1 MISVIYKLKTCLVL
15 ILLSSLLAS
24 GCTAKASQKT
34 EQASPAERKTKT
46 QQHKFQTRAQAKPA
60 QKLLTINAKSAFKL
74 ISTNKNNSNFI
85 IIDVRTPTEYAEG
98 HIKNCRLINFYSLD
112 FKTKLDK
119 LDKNK
124 EYLVYCRSGFRSD
137 QAVQIMEQLNFK
149 KIYNLSGG
157 IIAWKNSEL
166 PLQR

>member
-15 ILLSSLLAS
+15 ILLSSLLVF

-34 EQASPAERKTKT
+34 EQGPPTEQKT
-46 QQHKFQTRAQAKPA
+46 QTQQPKFQTRAQAKPA

-74 ISTNKNNSNFI
+74 ISANKNNNFI
-85 IIDVRTPTEYAEG
+85 IIDVRTPAEYAEG
-98 HIKNCRLINFYSLD
+98 HIKNSRLINFYSLD

-124 EYLVYCRSGFRSD
+124 KYLVYCRSGSRSD
-137 QAVQIMEQLNFK
+137 QAVQIMKELNFK